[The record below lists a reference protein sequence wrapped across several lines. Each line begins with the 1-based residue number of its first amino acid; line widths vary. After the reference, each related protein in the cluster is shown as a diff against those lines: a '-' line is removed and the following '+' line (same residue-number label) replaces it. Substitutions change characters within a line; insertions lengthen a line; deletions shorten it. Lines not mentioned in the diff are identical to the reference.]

1 MLFRSH
7 NIISWSAPFDA
18 TVTNVLGYRVGGDG
32 ARINARAAGVSTHLA
47 TDLSLTV
54 DNGWVDGGAV
64 QNTDYTT
71 GSKLELMII
80 DTTGTPTQIG
90 VQVNFDR

>member
-1 MLFRSH
+1 
-7 NIISWSAPFDA
+7 
-18 TVTNVLGYRVGGDG
+18 
-32 ARINARAAGVSTHLA
+32 LA